1 MKFMRNKSYRFII
14 LLVAGLGLAAP
25 GFSVMATDAVTAQDI
40 KRETTELL
48 QALKAYSAEQRDE
61 ALEHSST
68 ALDNLDQRIEV
79 LETQMLDQWD
89 DMDQAA
95 REKGRASLQAL
106 REQRTR
112 VAEWFGSLKSSSASA
127 WGHIKQ
133 GFSAA
138 YQDLQGAWENSEQEI
153 NREERK

>member
-61 ALEHSST
+61 ALEH
-68 ALDNLDQRIEV
+68 
-79 LETQMLDQWD
+79 
-89 DMDQAA
+89 
-95 REKGRASLQAL
+95 
-106 REQRTR
+106 
-112 VAEWFGSLKSSSASA
+112 
-127 WGHIKQ
+127 
-133 GFSAA
+133 
-138 YQDLQGAWENSEQEI
+138 
-153 NREERK
+153 